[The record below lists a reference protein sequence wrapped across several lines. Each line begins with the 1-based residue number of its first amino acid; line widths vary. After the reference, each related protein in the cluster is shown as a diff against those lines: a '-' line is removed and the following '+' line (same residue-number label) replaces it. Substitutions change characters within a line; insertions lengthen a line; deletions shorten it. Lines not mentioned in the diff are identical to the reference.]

1 MKDAFN
7 VPLLLASPPMLNH
20 PEQHKRCCIIGL
32 KAIPTANAPS
42 AGNKL
47 RVIMELLGCIA
58 DGATLRYYI
67 LENRNI

>member
-7 VPLLLASPPMLNH
+7 VLLLLASPPMLNH

-32 KAIPTANAPS
+32 KVIPTANAPS

-47 RVIMELLGCIA
+47 RVIMELLGCTA
-58 DGATLRYYI
+58 DGATSR
-67 LENRNI
+67 

>member
-7 VPLLLASPPMLNH
+7 VPLLLASPPTLNH
-20 PEQHKRCCIIGL
+20 PEQPKRCCIIGL
-32 KAIPTANAPS
+32 KAIPTANVPN

-58 DGATLRYYI
+58 DGATLR
-67 LENRNI
+67 